1 MRYDLRAMILRQRAV
16 RRRKIVL
23 REIAPPAVM
32 ATNLY
37 RAAYEPVSALWQ
49 SRMDRIMAAFA
60 ATLSEVTTDSA
71 ADVQREIDDAA
82 SEFQRLLLELVPA
95 LRDWAIRME
104 EWVRGRW
111 RGAVLSATGVDLG
124 TFIGPQDARET
135 IETFIARNTALL
147 KDVSAQGQGRIS
159 DAVFRGLN
167 QRKPAR
173 EVAAEFR
180 EAVAMSRRRSMGIAS
195 HQLSDLSNRLADER
209 RREAGLDEYKW
220 RHSGKLNGRPEHKA
234 RDGKTYSDAN
244 PPPTLAGEE
253 PYCGCRTQAVISF
266 D

>member
-1 MRYDLRAMILRQRAV
+1 MRYDLRAMIQRQRAV

-32 ATNLY
+32 ATDLY
-37 RAAYEPVSALWQ
+37 RAAYAPVSALWQ
-49 SRMDRIMAAFA
+49 ARAERIITEYAR
-60 ATLSEVTTDSA
+60 TLSAITTDSA
-71 ADVQREIDDAA
+71 ADVQAEIDDAA
-82 SEFQRLLLELVPA
+82 SLFERLLIELTPA
-95 LRDWAIRME
+95 LRDWALRTE
-104 EWVRGRW
+104 NWVRGRW

-124 TFIGPQDARET
+124 TLIGPEDARET
-135 IETFIARNTALL
+135 IETFLARNTALI
-147 KDVSAQGQGRIS
+147 KDVSAQAQGRIS

-173 EVAAEFR
+173 EVAAEIR

-209 RREAGLDEYKW
+209 RRDAGIDTWKW
-220 RHSGKLNGRPEHKA
+220 RHSGKARPRPEHVD
-234 RDGKTYSDAN
+234 RDGKEYTDAN
-244 PPPTLAGEE
+244 APEDKPGALPW
-253 PYCGCRTQAVISF
+253 CGCRSQAVISF